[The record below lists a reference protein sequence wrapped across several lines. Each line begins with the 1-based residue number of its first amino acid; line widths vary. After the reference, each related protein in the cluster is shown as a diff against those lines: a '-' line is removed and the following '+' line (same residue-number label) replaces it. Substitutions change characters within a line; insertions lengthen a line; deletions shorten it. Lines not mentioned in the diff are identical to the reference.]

1 MTEHVSEQGFTL
13 IELLLAM
20 TLFSV
25 ILVVSTLGFVGINR
39 TYTRGAIRKQLSESV
54 QRLNQDITATV
65 RNPQAA
71 NPTVCTAADGAPNC
85 PSEWEV
91 VCLSGARYAW
101 KKLDDTAGGLYK
113 DAKFCGDAV
122 DTATATKIVD
132 TRFIVESLS
141 VTSLT
146 NGLFNTQGIIRTADS
161 SALTTTD
168 NSGSIDRAPTDY
180 WKNIK
185 CKGSS
190 AGGVVQTCAVE
201 SFNFVINSQGST
213 L

>member
-1 MTEHVSEQGFTL
+1 MSKNVSEEGFTL

-54 QRLNQDITATV
+54 QRLNQDITTTV

-71 NPTVCTAADGAPNC
+71 NPAVCKSDVVTANC
-85 PSEWEV
+85 PNGWEAI
-91 VCLSGARYAW
+91 CLSGARYSW
-101 KKLDDTAGGLYK
+101 KKLDDTAGGLFK
-113 DAKFCGDAV
+113 DAKACGDAV

-132 TRFIVESLS
+132 TRYIVEHLA

-146 NGLFNTQGIIRTADS
+146 NRLYNTQGIIRTADS
-161 SALTTTD
+161 TALTTTD
-168 NSGSIDRAPTDY
+168 NDGSIDRTPTDY
-180 WKNIK
+180 WKNVR